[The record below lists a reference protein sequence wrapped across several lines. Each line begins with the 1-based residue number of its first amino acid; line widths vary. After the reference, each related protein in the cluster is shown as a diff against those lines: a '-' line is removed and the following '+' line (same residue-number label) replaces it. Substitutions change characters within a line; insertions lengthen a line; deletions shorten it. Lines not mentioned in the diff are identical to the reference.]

1 MDHLRPRFPLLIVAI
16 LAAFLVAWHAPM
28 PARAAEH
35 LCSDYTYQ
43 EDAQARINDYPA
55 TLDPDGDGIACEEL
69 PSRMAAA
76 PAPAAPAPA
85 AVPSTGV
92 GTTSYTGDQ
101 VLPLLAAALVALMAM
116 SVRLRSRR
124 A

>member
-1 MDHLRPRFPLLIVAI
+1 MDHRRPFTPLFMAL
-16 LAAFLVAWHAPM
+16 LVAASLSGWLALL
-28 PARAAEH
+28 PAFAAEH
-35 LCSDYTYQ
+35 LCSDYVYQ

-85 AVPSTGV
+85 AVPAAGV
-92 GTTSYTGDQ
+92 GTASQAGSQ
-101 VLPLLAAALVALMAM
+101 VPWFVVAAIVALLAVSA
-116 SVRLRSRR
+116 RLRSRHV
-124 A
+124 

>member
-1 MDHLRPRFPLLIVAI
+1 MDHLRPFNPLFIAL
-16 LAAFLVAWHAPM
+16 LVAASLSGWLAPL
-28 PARAAEH
+28 PVFAAEH
-35 LCSDYTYQ
+35 LCSDYAYQ

-85 AVPSTGV
+85 AVPAAGV
-92 GTTSYTGDQ
+92 GTTSQ
-101 VLPLLAAALVALMAM
+101 AASQAPWLIVAAIVALLAI

>member
-1 MDHLRPRFPLLIVAI
+1 MDHLRLRSPLLTAAI
-16 LAAFLVAWHAPM
+16 LAAFLVVWQTPILSL
-28 PARAAEH
+28 AAEH
-35 LCSDYTYQ
+35 LCSDYAYQ

-92 GTTSYTGDQ
+92 GTANQPGDQ
-101 VLPLLAAALVALMAM
+101 APWLLAAAVVALVAVAA
-116 SVRLRSRR
+116 RLRSRR